1 MFNKLKNLIMELVI
15 DLKKSGKQDTANFF
29 MSINNKIENT
39 NNREE
44 LKEIFN
50 QLMSSASIIQ
60 YGDFSFKQEEI
71 FNKIFT
77 ESRLC
82 DKKL

>member
-1 MFNKLKNLIMELVI
+1 
-15 DLKKSGKQDTANFF
+15 

>member
-1 MFNKLKNLIMELVI
+1 MELVI